1 MQAQKKSPAQKLRR
15 HLSCW
20 PLYLMT
26 LPGLLYL
33 LVNNYLPMAGLVVA
47 FKRYDARKGMF
58 FSPWIGL
65 ENFRYLA
72 KDIWVITRNTVLY
85 NAVFIVTNIVFGIL
99 IAILLSELLS
109 TAFRKFYQ
117 SVVLLPFLIST
128 VIISY
133 LVYAF
138 LSVESGFVN
147 TKILAPL
154 GAGPVSW
161 YTDASKWPAILTI
174 VNIWRNTGYYCVI
187 YLSTVIGIDRGYYE
201 AASIEGAGKLQQI
214 RYITLPL
221 LKPVTMML
229 VLLAIG
235 KIFYAD
241 FGMFY
246 QVPMDSGALYS
257 TTNVID
263 TYVYRA
269 LLQIGNIGMSSA
281 AGLFQSVVGFVLV
294 MVSNLLVRRADPENA
309 LF

>member
-1 MQAQKKSPAQKLRR
+1 
-15 HLSCW
+15 
-20 PLYLMT
+20 MT

-85 NAVFIVTNIVFGIL
+85 NVVFIVTNIVFGIL

>member
-85 NAVFIVTNIVFGIL
+85 NVVFIVTNIVFGIL

>member
-1 MQAQKKSPAQKLRR
+1 
-15 HLSCW
+15 
-20 PLYLMT
+20 MT